1 MEETMIIRNLPAVET
16 RVEDGPI
23 QFGDDWPGSFL
34 RGDTC
39 AFFAMNLEQYIKG
52 DRNVFTI
59 VAVEALLRQLK
70 DTRV

>member
-1 MEETMIIRNLPAVET
+1 MTIRKLPAVAE

-39 AFFAMNLEQYIKG
+39 AFFAIHLEQYIKG
-52 DRNVFTI
+52 DRNVFT
-59 VAVEALLRQLK
+59 VVVVENLLRQLK
-70 DTRV
+70 NTRV